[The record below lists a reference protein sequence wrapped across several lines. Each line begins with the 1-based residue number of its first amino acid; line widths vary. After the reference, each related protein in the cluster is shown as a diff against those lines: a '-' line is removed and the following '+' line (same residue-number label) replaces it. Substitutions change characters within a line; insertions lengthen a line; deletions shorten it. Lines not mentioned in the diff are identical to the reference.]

1 MTGIGE
7 SSYRRDPENMT
18 LNLENLVVVQ
28 VKSYG
33 LLIQKHLKEV
43 YLNFPKLKVM
53 GILLENT
60 GLKNLQ
66 QRLEN

>member
-1 MTGIGE
+1 MKDKKFETKCYKVIYKALEDKGYYKQE
-7 SSYRRDPENMT
+7 SEF
-18 LNLENLVVVQ
+18 
-28 VKSYG
+28 
-33 LLIQKHLKEV
+33 QKHLKEV